1 MKEAEGADSMME
13 LTQLALD
20 LESQVWKA
28 VVDKDGAALS
38 RLFDDNYIE
47 ITLEGQRV
55 EKAEVVASSPQI
67 DDIHA
72 YKIESPKVVTFDGNT
87 LLLNYHLTM
96 DGTVRG
102 EAIEPRERWATSIW
116 SNRNGSWLCSF
127 FQQSPFYQRLPCA
140 TNSTFAR
147 RDAT

>member
-1 MKEAEGADSMME
+1 MKQAKRVNSNME
-13 LTQLALD
+13 ITQLALD
-20 LESQVWKA
+20 LETQVWKA
-28 VVDKDGAALS
+28 VVEKDGAALN

-72 YKIESPKVVTFDGNT
+72 YKIESPKVVSFDGNT

-116 SNRNGSWLCSF
+116 SNRSGSWLCCL
-127 FQQSPFYQRLPCA
+127 FQQSPFQQRLA
-140 TNSTFAR
+140 SETNSTSMR
-147 RDAT
+147 NDAT